1 MSGSRRR
8 QQPEPAEPPA
18 NPSAPAPREGTN
30 QPPHTPLPARQNLSS
45 IPEVVDTD
53 FLTSRHHLFYELRSP
68 LFRARASVII
78 QQYPFCH
85 ITPARRTAAQMAV
98 QLDLNI
104 AMATPGPV
112 ERRWQDT
119 QESDPSDGG
128 GNESDDSTDEFPVRL
143 VRHRRTTADG
153 TARQAQIFS
162 LNSDDSELEELEP
175 DVSVGAQ
182 RGRRARGQ
190 GGGGHRSAPAF
201 RGRASRGRG
210 RATGR
215 AQPDNTEVDFEP
227 GPHPLRGRPAV
238 TGGPPTGYTVD
249 ENGFTFF
256 LGRIW
261 SQVPSSAVYAVWNSA
276 WYMPK
281 QAASALNEC
290 TLRKSTHRTEYL
302 AEIQRRGWENKLP
315 SASLAKLKQ
324 SWMLAAQR
332 IPFSTKDLAKMIV
345 KLIVAQDLL
354 RSLIIEEWVEYW
366 DDLKTELAND
376 FVAQFGPKSGVV

>member
-18 NPSAPAPREGTN
+18 NPSAPAPTRRSTRGHLGSTGTTSEFTITRSNVPPTNPLTGTN

-45 IPEVVDTD
+45 IPEVASPVLRTPV
-53 FLTSRHHLFYELRSP
+53 TPVPSQGSSHHTTVPILP
-68 LFRARASVII
+68 
-78 QQYPFCH
+78 H
-85 ITPARRTAAQMAV
+85 TPARRAAARMAV
-98 QLDLNI
+98 QLDSNI
-104 AMATPGPV
+104 AMATPGLV

-128 GNESDDSTDEFPVRL
+128 GNESDDSTDDTGGNFRRINKAHKAAFGIQRQAL
-143 VRHRRTTADG
+143 WHRRTTADG
-153 TARQAQIFS
+153 TARQAQIVS

-190 GGGGHRSAPAF
+190 GGGGHRSAPAL

-227 GPHPLRGRPAV
+227 GPHPLRERPAV

-249 ENGFTFF
+249 ENGFT
-256 LGRIW
+256 W
-261 SQVPSSAVYAVWNSA
+261 A
-276 WYMPK
+276 
-281 QAASALNEC
+281 
-290 TLRKSTHRTEYL
+290 
-302 AEIQRRGWENKLP
+302 
-315 SASLAKLKQ
+315 
-324 SWMLAAQR
+324 
-332 IPFSTKDLAKMIV
+332 
-345 KLIVAQDLL
+345 
-354 RSLIIEEWVEYW
+354 
-366 DDLKTELAND
+366 DDSVL
-376 FVAQFGPKSGVV
+376 SGMT

>member
-18 NPSAPAPREGTN
+18 NPSAPAPTRRSTRGHLGSTDTTSEFTITRSNVPPTNPLTGTN

-45 IPEVVDTD
+45 IPEVG
-53 FLTSRHHLFYELRSP
+53 SSHHTTVPILL
-68 LFRARASVII
+68 
-78 QQYPFCH
+78 H
-85 ITPARRTAAQMAV
+85 TPARRAAARMAV
-98 QLDLNI
+98 QLDSNI

-112 ERRWQDT
+112 EQRWQDT

-153 TARQAQIFS
+153 TARQAQIVS
-162 LNSDDSELEELEP
+162 PNSDDSELEELEP

-190 GGGGHRSAPAF
+190 GGGGHRSAPAL

-210 RATGR
+210 HATGR

-249 ENGFTFF
+249 ENGFTWADDSVLSGMTRAPDAKFF
-256 LGRIW
+256 FGSHLESG
-261 SQVPSSAVYAVWNSA
+261 SQKCRLCSVELSAVYAKTS
-276 WYMPK
+276 
-281 QAASALNEC
+281 
-290 TLRKSTHRTEYL
+290 
-302 AEIQRRGWENKLP
+302 
-315 SASLAKLKQ
+315 SL
-324 SWMLAAQR
+324 
-332 IPFSTKDLAKMIV
+332 STK
-345 KLIVAQDLL
+345 
-354 RSLIIEEWVEYW
+354 
-366 DDLKTELAND
+366 
-376 FVAQFGPKSGVV
+376 